1 MTRWNLAGGG
11 NVERVMAPRSALLVA
26 VAAAVAV
33 LASAL
38 SGCAASPASP
48 SASASPSAPSSSQS
62 SPSFSAVP
70 SLAPS
75 LAPSRPAAA
84 SGMSISGEVVEG
96 VEAGCLLLKT
106 PDTLYL
112 LVGGDRAALQVGKR
126 VTVVGTPQ
134 PGLMSTCQQ
143 GSPFQVVSVRS
154 G

>member
-11 NVERVMAPRSALLVA
+11 NVERVMAPRSAHLVA
-26 VAAAVAV
+26 VAAVAAV

-38 SGCAASPASP
+38 GGCAASPASP
-48 SASASPSAPSSSQS
+48 SASASPSSPSSQS
-62 SPSFSAVP
+62 SPSLSAVP

-143 GSPFQVVSVRS
+143 GTPFQVVSVRS